1 MLKKWATAA
10 LMSAA
15 FAAPAQAQDEIANN
29 SQFGDWIV
37 TCEAVTISRTSCRLL
52 QELSLIETN
61 TLVARFIAFPGAE
74 GSAVMLAQV
83 PMGVYLPGGAVY
95 RFANDEE
102 AEQREMIWQR
112 CLGDICEAAIALA
125 PEELEQFTAAGSL
138 LFGYRAD
145 VQSEPIITE
154 VDVSQFAE
162 AIAAIAVAEVSP
174 E

>member
-1 MLKKWATAA
+1 MIGRFFGAAA
-10 LMSAA
+10 LAV
-15 FAAPAQAQDEIANN
+15 FAGQAQAQDSEIANN
-29 SQFGDWIV
+29 TQFGDWIV

-52 QELSLIETN
+52 QELSLVETQ
-61 TLVARFIAFPGAE
+61 TLVARFIAFPAAE
-74 GSAVMLAQV
+74 GSAILLAQV

-112 CLGDICEAAIALA
+112 CLGDICEAAIALT
-125 PEELEQFTAAGSL
+125 PEELGLFAEAGSL

-145 VQSEPIITE
+145 VQSEPIIAA

-162 AIAAIAVAEVSP
+162 AIAAIAATDAPTE
-174 E
+174 